1 MPTPGVLMRLSDA
14 ASADI
19 QAPLASVDI
28 EATYNLKAD
37 DDKHPSSNTI
47 YFLRDITPLLSSP
60 DLHEADVEAHRA
72 IAAPHPSWILCSFI
86 NGRDKEAGD
95 SEAQKS
101 PHVLPT
107 PPLLGSVLVIN
118 GSTPRPDTEE
128 DYHAWYDQ
136 EHGAKLTHVPGWR
149 AAQRYALARV
159 YGEAETGSFYGINFY
174 DAENGLGGPEWQAGV
189 TEWTLRIRS
198 NAAKPNIR
206 RVWRV
211 VQTL

>member
-14 ASADI
+14 STI
-19 QAPLASVDI
+19 QAPLTGVDI
-28 EATYNLKAD
+28 EAIYTLKAD
-37 DDKHPSSNTI
+37 DDKHPSGNTL
-47 YFLRDITPLLSSP
+47 YFLRDITPLLSSA
-60 DLHEADVEAHRA
+60 DLHNADIEAHRA
-72 IAAPHPSWILCSFI
+72 ITAPPPSWILCSFI
-86 NGRDKEAGD
+86 NGRDAGD
-95 SEAQKS
+95 SEAQQS
-101 PHVLPT
+101 QHVLPT
-107 PPLLGSVLVIN
+107 PQPLGSILVIN
-118 GSTPRPDTEE
+118 GSTPRPEKED

-149 AAQRYALARV
+149 AARRYALARV
-159 YGEAETGSFYGINFY
+159 YGEAETASFYGFNFY

-211 VQTL
+211 VQT